1 MTGAAQAAPVF
12 FAPDHA
18 PARYDIAMAGRTLDR
33 VLIVADNALR
43 TLSGAVS
50 PSRPTPGR
58 GLQESRSAEERAHV
72 AGLMRVD
79 HAGEVCAQALYA
91 GQSLVARDPRV
102 RAALEEAGAEE
113 RDHLA
118 WCAER
123 LRELESHPS
132 VLAPFWYAGS
142 FALGIASGLAGDR
155 WSMGFLVETER
166 QVEKHIDGH
175 LDSLPADDARSRA
188 ILEQMRT
195 DEIRHAGTGRS
206 LGGTDLPAPVR
217 GAMRLVAKVMT
228 RTAYRI

>member
-1 MTGAAQAAPVF
+1 MATTPI
-12 FAPDHA
+12 D
-18 PARYDIAMAGRTLDR
+18 RLLIA
-33 VLIVADNALR
+33 ADNALR

-58 GLQESRSAEERAHV
+58 KPGGGEEAAERDHV

-91 GQSLVARDPRV
+91 GQSLMARDPRV
-102 RAALEEAGAEE
+102 RSALEKAGAEE

-123 LRELESHPS
+123 LRELDSRPS
-132 VLAPFWYAGS
+132 LLSPFWYAGS
-142 FALGIASGLAGDR
+142 FALGVVSGAAGDR

-175 LDSLPADDARSRA
+175 IERLPEGDARSRA
-188 ILEQMRT
+188 ILEQMRE
-195 DEIRHAGTGRS
+195 DEMRHAETGRA
-206 LGGTDLPAPVR
+206 LDGAELPAPVR

-228 RTAYRI
+228 ETAYRF